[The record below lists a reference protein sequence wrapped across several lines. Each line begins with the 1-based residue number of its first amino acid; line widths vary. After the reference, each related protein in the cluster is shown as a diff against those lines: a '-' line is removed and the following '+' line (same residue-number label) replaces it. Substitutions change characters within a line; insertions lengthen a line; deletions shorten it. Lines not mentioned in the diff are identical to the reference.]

1 MRQDSEKK
9 TVEDTM
15 SDTVFLKDE
24 IYLLYKEKVSAYVR
38 NRISDAYAAEDI
50 VSEVFMKV
58 YQKLECYDESRASLS
73 TWIYIITKNT
83 VIDYYK
89 KKKTQLAF
97 FDEITETESATDEAP
112 AYEELLENLA
122 NALEK
127 LGERER
133 DLIILHYYRGYTL
146 KRIAEMMGMSYIN
159 AKVIHSKA
167 LSALRGLLN

>member
-9 TVEDTM
+9 TVEETM

-89 KKKTQLAF
+89 KRKTQLAF
-97 FDEITETESATDEAP
+97 FDEITETESATKRRRMRSFWRILRTHLKNSAK
-112 AYEELLENLA
+112 EN
-122 NALEK
+122 
-127 LGERER
+127 G
-133 DLIILHYYRGYTL
+133 ILSFCTIT
-146 KRIAEMMGMSYIN
+146 KA
-159 AKVIHSKA
+159 IH
-167 LSALRGLLN
+167 

>member
-9 TVEDTM
+9 TVEETM

-24 IYLLYKEKVSAYVR
+24 IYLLYKDKVSAYVR
-38 NRISDAYAAEDI
+38 NRISDTYAAEDI

-89 KKKTQLAF
+89 KRKTQLAF

-133 DLIILHYYRGYTL
+133 DLIILHYYKGYTL
-146 KRIAEMMGMSYIN
+146 KRIAEIMGMSYIN

>member
-1 MRQDSEKK
+1 MNDA
-9 TVEDTM
+9 
-15 SDTVFLKDE
+15 VFLKDE
-24 IYLLYKEKVSAYVR
+24 IYFAYKEKVSAYVR
-38 NRISDAYAAEDI
+38 NRITDAYAAEDV

-73 TWIYIITKNT
+73 TWIYLITKNT

-89 KKKTQLAF
+89 KKKIQLAF
-97 FDEITETESATDEAP
+97 FDEITEIEEMPDEIP

-122 NALEK
+122 DALEA
-127 LGERER
+127 LSERER

-167 LSALRGLLN
+167 LSALRRLLN

>member
-9 TVEDTM
+9 TVEETM

-38 NRISDAYAAEDI
+38 NRISDTYAAEDI

-89 KKKTQLAF
+89 KRKTQLAF
-97 FDEITETESATDEAP
+97 LMKLRKQRVRRTKRRRMRSFWRILRTHLKNSAKENGILSFCTITKA
-112 AYEELLENLA
+112 
-122 NALEK
+122 
-127 LGERER
+127 
-133 DLIILHYYRGYTL
+133 
-146 KRIAEMMGMSYIN
+146 
-159 AKVIHSKA
+159 IH
-167 LSALRGLLN
+167 

>member
-1 MRQDSEKK
+1 
-9 TVEDTM
+9 
-15 SDTVFLKDE
+15 
-24 IYLLYKEKVSAYVR
+24 
-38 NRISDAYAAEDI
+38 
-50 VSEVFMKV
+50 MKV

-97 FDEITETESATDEAP
+97 FDEITETESATDEVP
-112 AYEELLENLA
+112 PYEELLENLA

-133 DLIILHYYRGYTL
+133 DLIILHYYKGYTL